1 MAKKTRKKATRK
13 KKEKPDEEPAFGI
26 TERPIKAGTAIVETT
41 EPAEE
46 PTGTGH
52 AVDYSPA
59 DWVPIQCPECGS
71 PNRKP
76 FKGRTRIVR
85 TGVRTHQKFHHEYDR
100 VVFRPT
106 ECLDCGRKI
115 MTREY
120 RMGGDDSDE

>member
-1 MAKKTRKKATRK
+1 MAKKATRKKATRK

-26 TERPIKAGTAIVETT
+26 RERPEPAAK
-41 EPAEE
+41 PAEE
-46 PTGTGH
+46 LEEPKGTGH

-59 DWVPIQCPECGS
+59 DWIPIQCPECGS
-71 PNRKP
+71 PKRKP
-76 FKGRTRIVR
+76 FKGRTRIIR
-85 TGVRTHQKFHHEYDR
+85 TGVRRHQKFNHEYDR